1 MKRLRDIG
9 EDALI
14 GKLLKGFPGGGLHTG
29 PGDDCAVVD
38 PGRGRLRLLK
48 TDAIVEG
55 VHFLPEAAASKV
67 GWKAAARV
75 LSDFA
80 AMGGRPEYLMVTV
93 ALAGDTSVSWVE
105 GLYRG
110 IRRCLEK
117 HGGILA
123 GGETSSVPEG
133 SAAVI
138 SVSGEGSVARGELV
152 LRSGGKPGDV
162 LAVTG
167 RLGGSLGGKHLS
179 FTPRLLEGQCLAK
192 MGVRAMMDLSDGL
205 AKDLPR
211 LARMSGCGFEV
222 DRDLVPRTRACLLEE
237 ALGDGEDYELLVA
250 MPARVW
256 ERNQSKWPKGLAKL
270 TRIGVLA
277 ESGGK
282 LEGGW
287 EHFLKS

>member
-14 GKLLKGFPGGGLHTG
+14 GKLLKGFPLGDLHAG

-55 VHFLPEAAASKV
+55 VHFLPDAPASKV
-67 GWKAAARV
+67 GWKATARV

-93 ALAGDTSVSWVE
+93 ALPADTAVAWAE

-123 GGETSSVPEG
+123 GGETTAVPEG

-138 SVSGEGSVARGELV
+138 SVAGEGSVARGELV
-152 LRSGGKPGDV
+152 LRSGGKPGDI

-167 RLGGSLGGKHLS
+167 RLGGSIAGKHLN
-179 FTPRLLEGQCLAK
+179 FVPRLLEGQLLGR
-192 MGVRAMMDLSDGL
+192 MGARAMMDLSDGL

-211 LARMSGCGFEV
+211 LAKASDSGFEV
-222 DRDLVPRTRACLLEE
+222 NPEGVPMTRGCSAEE
-237 ALGDGEDYELLVA
+237 AIGDGEDYELLVA
-250 MPARVW
+250 ISSRKWAAIS
-256 ERNQSKWPKGLAKL
+256 EEWPKGFAKL
-270 TRIGVLA
+270 TKIGVLT

-287 EHFLKS
+287 EHFDR